1 MNQFSYSKKT
11 VHKKHLKHRKTK
23 QQKGGAAAAVQAD
36 YAGYLVRTLPPL
48 DDELYYKIISN
59 IKMAK
64 AFGCKQNYNIFDLII
79 IILYI
84 FVNIRPM
91 LTNPVV
97 ASKCNELYT
106 KLINISDIVTSF
118 NDIKKKLNSLFTK
131 NLNEQFNYLTYV
143 ELMNMD
149 FHNYI
154 DSMGRELFIPTQIT
168 EIKKLFIYNPRQ
180 RNILVVSSDDT
191 MDYIKSIPESA
202 LHVECV
208 KQDSS
213 ELEATIVKLKAEMQD
228 QEKYISDSIIEKT
241 GLKMEISRLLKEKT
255 QCETAYASLYAQ
267 NNIIDKKYNELLEK
281 LKEQLL
287 QKGTFTSYKDSYKN
301 HSKKLHPDKL
311 ESFKEQ
317 ILKKCANVP
326 EDFGEQFNNIT
337 VLSMRIGQLLQFLR
351 DKNY

>member
-1 MNQFSYSKKT
+1 
-11 VHKKHLKHRKTK
+11 
-23 QQKGGAAAAVQAD
+23 
-36 YAGYLVRTLPPL
+36 
-48 DDELYYKIISN
+48 
-59 IKMAK
+59 
-64 AFGCKQNYNIFDLII
+64 
-79 IILYI
+79 
-84 FVNIRPM
+84 
-91 LTNPVV
+91 
-97 ASKCNELYT
+97 
-106 KLINISDIVTSF
+106 
-118 NDIKKKLNSLFTK
+118 
-131 NLNEQFNYLTYV
+131 
-143 ELMNMD
+143 
-149 FHNYI
+149 
-154 DSMGRELFIPTQIT
+154 
-168 EIKKLFIYNPRQ
+168 
-180 RNILVVSSDDT
+180 
-191 MDYIKSIPESA
+191 
-202 LHVECV
+202 
-208 KQDSS
+208 
-213 ELEATIVKLKAEMQD
+213 MQD